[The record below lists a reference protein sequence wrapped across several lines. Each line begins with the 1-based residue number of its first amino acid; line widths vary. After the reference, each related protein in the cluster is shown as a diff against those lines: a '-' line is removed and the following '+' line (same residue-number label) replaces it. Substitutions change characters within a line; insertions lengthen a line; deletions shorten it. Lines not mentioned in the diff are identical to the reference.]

1 MFKDLFVNLQRQ
13 NLVRHMAAA
22 FGQRFLCHFRW
33 NNYTASRGVLVTAPK
48 VCTKTL
54 TARNAVFLL
63 SKFKIL

>member
-1 MFKDLFVNLQRQ
+1 MVKNFFINLQRQ

-33 NNYTASRGVLVTAPK
+33 NKHTASCGVSETTPK
-48 VCTKTL
+48 VRTKTM

-63 SKFKIL
+63 SKFIVL